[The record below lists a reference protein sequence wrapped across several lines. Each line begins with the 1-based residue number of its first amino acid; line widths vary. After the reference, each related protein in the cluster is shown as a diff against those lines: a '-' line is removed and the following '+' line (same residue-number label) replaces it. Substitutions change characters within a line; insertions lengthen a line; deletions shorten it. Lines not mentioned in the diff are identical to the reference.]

1 MFSSFMVNTWLA
13 GSIIAI
19 LAGVIGF
26 FVVARGAS
34 FAAHALP
41 VGAFPGAAAALLLG
55 TSTLGGLVAFT
66 ALGVAGITWIGR
78 RARRD
83 VATALALVALLGLG
97 ALFLSMTSEYAPEVE
112 SLLFGQI
119 LGVSSSEV
127 AFLVLLAALC
137 LVAVGVTFRPLM
149 LTSVDEDL
157 GHALGISPRRADLV
171 FLAILGLATAMA
183 VPVVGTLLVFT
194 LMVGPAAAAQL
205 LSPRPSAALVLSTVL
220 AITTVWSAVV
230 LSYATSWPVGF
241 FVGAISAAVYVCA
254 RLATGQGSRASRHNR
269 PANLAEAS
277 TKRLEAADNL
287 TT

>member
-13 GSIIAI
+13 GSIIAV
-19 LAGVIGF
+19 LAGVVGF

-66 ALGVAGITWIGR
+66 AVGVAGITWIGR
-78 RARRD
+78 KARRD
-83 VATALALVALLGLG
+83 IATALALVVLLGLV
-97 ALFLSMTSEYAPEVE
+97 ALFLSRTSEYAPEVE

-137 LVAVGVTFRPLM
+137 LVSIGVTFRPLL

-205 LSPRPSAALVLSTVL
+205 VSPRPSVALVLSTVL
-220 AITTVWSAVV
+220 AVTIVWSAVA
-230 LSYATSWPVGF
+230 LSYSSGWPVGF
-241 FVGAISAAVYVCA
+241 FVGAIAALVYVAA
-254 RLATGQGSRASRHNR
+254 RLATAGSSRASRH
-269 PANLAEAS
+269 
-277 TKRLEAADNL
+277 
-287 TT
+287 TTISQPG